1 MNNER
6 KIQLKPKYIDLL
18 SYEFSEN
25 YINLLFDILQES
37 LNRIN
42 KHYILLLKNLV
53 NKVSIV
59 KVDRLNQLK
68 KISDT
73 IKETESSFL
82 SHLNVLI
89 QLIKLYKADKKKSKI
104 YIILNPEDKNEFL
117 KKLEERKRNIEKYS
131 LNIKKLE
138 NLQENVNNIYEKM
151 ITSNSFSEDN
161 H

>member
-1 MNNER
+1 MNNEI
-6 KIQLKPKYIDLL
+6 KFQLSPEHIDLL

-42 KHYILLLKNLV
+42 KNYILLLKNLV
-53 NKVSIV
+53 NKVSFL
-59 KVDRLNQLK
+59 KPDRLNQLK
-68 KISDT
+68 KFSDT
-73 IKETESSFL
+73 IKETESLFL
-82 SHLNVLI
+82 SNLNVII

>member
-53 NKVSIV
+53 NKVS
-59 KVDRLNQLK
+59 
-68 KISDT
+68 
-73 IKETESSFL
+73 
-82 SHLNVLI
+82 
-89 QLIKLYKADKKKSKI
+89 
-104 YIILNPEDKNEFL
+104 FL
-117 KKLEERKRNIEKYS
+117 KPEKVNN
-131 LNIKKLE
+131 LKKLE

>member
-89 QLIKLYKADKKKSKI
+89 QLIKLYKADKKESKI
-104 YIILNPEDKNEFL
+104 YITLNEEDEKEFL
-117 KKLEERKRNIEKYS
+117 DKLAERKSKIEIYS
-131 LNIKKLE
+131 HNIKKLE